1 MPKSGTRVACVF
13 RDWRKRH
20 EKFSAEAA
28 QFCRHVDLGS
38 RFYGAICPST
48 AAPPIKIGFSMGL
61 TGGLGPAGN
70 AAVLAMEIWRNDV
83 NKKGGLLGR
92 NVEFIY
98 YDDASQSSTV
108 PSLAHGRPSAPFRPA
123 VQWPRRW
130 PVSAILHP
138 GKGQDPHIERYSWS
152 RQA

>member
-1 MPKSGTRVACVF
+1 MKNSLQKLLSFAGTLILALGF
-13 RDWRKRH
+13 TAP
-20 EKFSAEAA
+20 FTQA
-28 QFCRHVDLGS
+28 QQS
-38 RFYGAICPST
+38 
-48 AAPPIKIGFSMGL
+48 PPIKIGFSMGL

-98 YDDASQSSTV
+98 CDDASQSSTV